1 MKKVLKNINY
11 PLLLLTIIYSVF
23 GCIMVFSASSVAA
36 VLRYKVSTNYFF
48 IRQIIWVLIG
58 GSAGIVAMFFP
69 TKSYKYFSKI
79 SMWIVLILLIFL
91 FAVGRIAGGA
101 QSWYR
106 AGFFNIQPTELAKM
120 VLIIYLAVYYHR
132 VSLKKKITL
141 FNMLYP
147 LIFAFAFIVLIGL
160 QPDLGGAFILAGI
173 TGLIFLSIP
182 IGKKH
187 KRTIYKVAAGLGIFI
202 LFMVLV
208 MGKNILQS
216 YQVKRLMYFQNP
228 CDRYADTEGTG
239 YQVCNGYIAIHNGGL
254 TGVGLGKSSQKYLY
268 LPEAHT
274 DFIFPIICEE
284 LGLIVG
290 IIVVLGY
297 FIMLI
302 IILSIAKNAVT
313 LRNSIL
319 AYGIFAYLL
328 LHILINLLGVLGLIP
343 LTGVP
348 LPLLSYGGSYNIVVL
363 AALGIVQRINIENKN
378 DRIMEKIKKL

>member
-1 MKKVLKNINY
+1 MKNIFKNINY

-23 GCIMVFSASSVAA
+23 GCIMIFSASNVAA
-36 VLRYKVSTNYFF
+36 VLRYRVSTNYFF
-48 IRQIIWVLIG
+48 IRQIIWVLVG
-58 GSAGIVAMFFP
+58 GAAGIVAMFFP

-79 SMWIVLILLIFL
+79 ALWLVMILLILLFTL
-91 FAVGRIAGGA
+91 GRIAGGA
-101 QSWYR
+101 QSWYN

-132 VSLKKKITL
+132 ISLKKKITL

-147 LIFAFAFIVLIGL
+147 LIYAFAFIVLIGL
-160 QPDLGGAFILAGI
+160 QPDLGGAFIMTGI

-187 KRTIYKVAAGLGIFI
+187 KRTIYKIAAGLGIFV
-202 LFMVLV
+202 LFLVLV
-208 MGKNILQS
+208 LGKNILQS

-228 CDRYADTEGTG
+228 CDRYADADGTG

-290 IIVVLGY
+290 IFVVIGY
-297 FIMLI
+297 FLMLI
-302 IILSIAKNAVT
+302 TILKIAKEAVT

-319 AYGIFAYLL
+319 TYGIFAYLL

-363 AALGIVQRINIENKN
+363 AALGIVQRVNIENKN